1 MRALNGREST
11 LSNWLD
17 NESEKFREMRVLAG
31 PTLKTVGESGR
42 NESPTNELAQKNSIM
57 SPSNV
62 ISPLKFRSVAGPSKV
77 RSNIIGNRWIVS
89 GT

>member
-1 MRALNGREST
+1 
-11 LSNWLD
+11 
-17 NESEKFREMRVLAG
+17 MRVLAG

-42 NESPTNELAQKNSIM
+42 NESPTNELARKNSIM

-62 ISPLKFRSVAGPSKV
+62 ISPLKVRSVAGPSKV
-77 RSNIIGNRWIVS
+77 RSNIIGNWWIVS